1 MANKCGKNGNS
12 EFSLAPKSLEQWL
25 QSWIYK
31 MLAPWKESYYQL
43 RQHIKKQRHHFAN
56 KGLYSQSYGF
66 SSSHIWDV
74 RIGPSRGWAP
84 KNWCFRTVVLG
95 KTPESPLDGKE
106 IEPVDPK
113 GNQPWMLIG
122 RTDAKAEAPIL
133 WIPDMKSQ
141 VTGKDFD
148 AGKDWGQVN
157 EVTGW
162 DG

>member
-1 MANKCGKNGNS
+1 MANRCGKNGNS

-25 QSWIYK
+25 QPWNHK
-31 MLAPWKESYYQL
+31 MLALWKESYYQL
-43 RQHIKKQRHHFAN
+43 RQHSRKQRHHFAD
-56 KGLYSQSYGF
+56 KGLYSQNYGF
-66 SSSHIWDV
+66 SSSHICDV

-84 KNWCFRTVVLG
+84 KNWCFRTLVLE

-106 IEPVDPK
+106 IEPINPK
-113 GNQPWMLIG
+113 GNQPWILIG

-133 WIPDMKSQ
+133 WIPDMKSR
-141 VTGKDFD
+141 VTGKYFD
-148 AGKDWGQVN
+148 AGKDWGQMN